1 MRALV
6 RRGARRHTGAQRER
20 PARDPRGSMPT
31 KLTTEERAAFTLEIE
46 KLRQEHRDLDA
57 AISALQSVGTVDQL
71 QLQRLKKRK
80 LVLRDKVSYL
90 EDQMTPDIIA

>member
-1 MRALV
+1 
-6 RRGARRHTGAQRER
+6 
-20 PARDPRGSMPT
+20 MPT

-80 LVLRDKVSYL
+80 LVLRDKVSHL

>member
-1 MRALV
+1 
-6 RRGARRHTGAQRER
+6 
-20 PARDPRGSMPT
+20 MPT

-57 AISALQSVGTVDQL
+57 AISALQSVGAIDQL